1 MVSDVRVE
9 CSFLIPIRR
18 DALLSDGRR
27 HSTKTWRWLDEELYL
42 RFGGRT
48 VAPGLYRGFYAD
60 PHTGQQVA
68 DESRKFI
75 VALSQ
80 AQLGVLHDLLNE
92 VCTRFQQKCI
102 YLSVAGQVEFVEA
115 RDETV

>member
-1 MVSDVRVE
+1 MVSEVRVE

-27 HSTKTWRWLDEELYL
+27 HSTKTWRWLDEELYI

-48 VAPGLYRGFYAD
+48 IAPGLYQGFYAD

-68 DESRKFI
+68 DESRKFMI
-75 VALSQ
+75 ALPQ
-80 AQLGVLHDLLNE
+80 AQLEQLQGLLKQA
-92 VCTRFQQKCI
+92 CMRFQQKCI
-102 YLSVAGQVEFVEA
+102 YLSVAGQVEFIEA
-115 RDETV
+115 NDETA